1 MNTSPFRA
9 NYEIKDPQL
18 LFGRKEE
25 LKNLCAYAEGLLQV
39 EIIGARRF
47 GKTCLLKSFITLQKE
62 NVNRKTYPVYIDAY
76 SDSIK
81 GTTNVYR
88 YLTSQLITNLLTDGY
103 INERVIIIDNF
114 NITNLEFSEEYSKAI
129 EEKQVAEQKL
139 EKARLEAEAKLVE
152 AKATKEANDLMKKTL
167 TKEIITKEF
176 IEKWDGKL
184 PSTYAGEDIM
194 GIFNLK

>member
-1 MNTSPFRA
+1 M
-9 NYEIKDPQL
+9 
-18 LFGRKEE
+18 
-25 LKNLCAYAEGLLQV
+25 
-39 EIIGARRF
+39 
-47 GKTCLLKSFITLQKE
+47 QKRISKYGI
-62 NVNRKTYPVYIDAY
+62 V
-76 SDSIK
+76 
-81 GTTNVYR
+81 
-88 YLTSQLITNLLTDGY
+88 
-103 INERVIIIDNF
+103 IDNF